1 MLRAY
6 SKLEVTGKRRGAA
19 GAGVATG
26 HHPTDYAELL
36 LTTLGAAA
44 RLDHRVPERHPA
56 LVWAESGAM
65 SLTGPHDGPP
75 ALAPGRLASCARGAV
90 RAFAALA
97 GDHAMRRIDGAALL
111 GERAAILDFTRRG
124 RISCGGSCRLLRAR
138 DGWIAVN
145 LPRADDHASVP
156 AWLEL
161 PASDDSWDAIT
172 DAVAHRPAAVLVA
185 RARLLG
191 LAAAAASRSAASAP
205 WYRVIARGA
214 SIEPSPTTPALVLD
228 LSALWAGPLA
238 SHLLERAG
246 ARVIKVE
253 STRRPD
259 GARSGAA
266 GLFDLLNAGK
276 ESVALD
282 PANSAGRAALMRL
295 VTRADIVIE
304 GSRPRALAQLGID
317 AATIVRDRPG
327 MTWISITGYGRSG
340 PAANWIAYGDDAA
353 TAAGLAIAT
362 GALVG
367 SDGPLFCGDAI
378 ADPLTG
384 MHAAVAALAAYRRG
398 GGVLLSLALHDVAAH
413 ALAFGAPPS
422 PATVHARPG
431 VDGPAS
437 WDVVADGERQAVQP
451 PRARRPTGM
460 ARPLGSD
467 TDAVLGAMHGRH

>member
-1 MLRAY
+1 M
-6 SKLEVTGKRRGAA
+6 RG
-19 GAGVATG
+19 
-26 HHPTDYAELL
+26 
-36 LTTLGAAA
+36 
-44 RLDHRVPERHPA
+44 
-56 LVWAESGAM
+56 
-65 SLTGPHDGPP
+65 
-75 ALAPGRLASCARGAV
+75 
-90 RAFAALA
+90 
-97 GDHAMRRIDGAALL
+97 IDGAALL
-111 GERAAILDFTRRG
+111 GERAAILGLTRRG

-156 AWLEL
+156 AWLEIA
-161 PASDDSWDAIT
+161 ASDDSWDAIT
-172 DAVAHRPAAVLVA
+172 AAVAPRPAAVLVA

-191 LAAAAASRSAASAP
+191 LAVATASRPATSAP
-205 WYRVIARGA
+205 WYRVVARGA
-214 SIEPSPTTPALVLD
+214 SVEPAPVTPPLVLD

-266 GLFDLLNAGK
+266 GFFDLLNAGK

-282 PANSAGRAALMRL
+282 FATSAGRTALCRL
-295 VTRADIVIE
+295 VASADIVIE
-304 GSRPRALAQLGID
+304 SSRPRALVQLGID

-327 MTWISITGYGRSG
+327 KTWISITGYGRSG
-340 PAANWIAYGDDAA
+340 PAANWVAYGDDAA
-353 TAAGLAIAT
+353 TAAGLAVAT
-362 GALVG
+362 GTLAG

-384 MHAAVAALAAYRRG
+384 MHAAVAALAAYRHG
-398 GGVLLSLALHDVAAH
+398 GGVLLSLALRDVAAH

-422 PATVHARPG
+422 PATVHAHSG
-431 VDGPAS
+431 ADGRAA
-437 WDVVADGERQAVQP
+437 WDVAADGERQAVQP
-451 PRARRPTGM
+451 PRARRPTGV